1 MFNLATVFRSII
13 DIKNAQGKS
22 TISQPDL
29 VKNFRSLQTVN
40 LREPEDPAY
49 KKLYHFILDFL
60 KSCDGGEGPE
70 LPSLE
75 YVQEYYESTEGNEA
89 VLASLSDIKQQ
100 RPYVGQSFKM
110 VLKQYKEEQDIS
122 TMERIVTNTLQ
133 IANTGMDINKK
144 NLKGIMDSISYFA
157 AETKDLQQQITNV
170 KLEAQINSA
179 EDADEALEE
188 YEAIKKNPANV
199 LGIFTGIENID
210 KDLKGLKNNE
220 LMIAA
225 AYTGHCKTTFCL
237 NMAYR
242 ALYSGFNTAFVTL
255 EMSMPEI
262 RRAMYVLHSCH
273 PMFREKY
280 PEYAKY
286 VGRINYNDVVYGGLT
301 DEEYEYY
308 KLVVKDFREKN
319 PFGKFFVWQPD
330 KATTTVSDIELKLRQ
345 YQYELQ
351 TDGSGE
357 DLDFVIIDY
366 ISLLGVDKFEKNND
380 YNQNLNTIIKRLKR
394 LCLTF
399 NSGKGIR
406 MLSPFQVNREGYRKA
421 KENDGV
427 YDATALSNAHEAERS
442 ADVIMSIFAGDSERK
457 SGMLKICNLKNRR
470 DKLFEPM
477 NACINFKTKCIY
489 DYAGDDSD
497 IDMMDNMTSI
507 YDLDS

>member
-1 MFNLATVFRSII
+1 MFNLATVFRSLV
-13 DIKNAQGKS
+13 DIRNAQGKP
-22 TISQPDL
+22 TITQQDL
-29 VKNFRSLQTVN
+29 VKNFRSLQQIN
-40 LREPEDPAY
+40 LKEPEDPAY

-60 KSCDGGEGPE
+60 KSCDGGDGPE

-75 YVQEYYESTEGNEA
+75 YLKDYFEGTEGNEA
-89 VLASLSDIKQQ
+89 VLASLSDIAQQ
-100 RPYVGQSFKM
+100 RPYVGQSFRQVIKE
-110 VLKQYKEEQDIS
+110 YKEEQDIS
-122 TMERIVTNTLQ
+122 SMERILTNTLQ
-133 IANTGMDINKK
+133 VSTTGMSINKR
-144 NLKGIMDSISYFA
+144 NLKGIMDGISYFA
-157 AETKDLQQQITNV
+157 SETKELQQQITNI
-170 KLEAQINSA
+170 KLESQINSA
-179 EDADEALEE
+179 EDADEAIKE
-188 YEAIKKNPANV
+188 YEEVKHNPADV
-199 LGIFTGIENID
+199 LGIFTGIEKID
-210 KDLKGLKNNE
+210 SSLKGLKNHE

-273 PMFREKY
+273 PLFREKH

-286 VGRINYNDVVYGGLT
+286 VGKINYNDVVYGNLT

-308 KLVVKDFREKN
+308 KLVVKDFRENN
-319 PFGKFFVWQPD
+319 PYGKFFAWQPD
-330 KATTTVSDIELKLRQ
+330 KAVTTVSDIELKLSQ

-351 TDGSGE
+351 NDRE
-357 DLDFVIIDY
+357 DLQFVIIDY
-366 ISLLGVDKFEKNND
+366 ISLLGVDRNEKSND
-380 YNQNLNTIIKRLKR
+380 YNQNLNTVIKRLKR

-399 NSGKGIR
+399 NNGKGIR
-406 MLSPFQVNREGYRKA
+406 MLSPFQTNRDGYRKA
-421 KENDGV
+421 KENDGM
-427 YDATALSNAHEAERS
+427 YDSTALSNAHEAERS
-442 ADVIMSIFAGDSERK
+442 ADVIISIFAGESERK

-470 DKLFEPM
+470 DRLFEAL

-497 IDMMDNMTSI
+497 IDMMDNMISI